1 MRRLRFVP
9 KGGSLVEV
17 TCRTVHGRHLLRP
30 SSTLNEIILGVLGR
44 ALRLYSVPICAY
56 VFLSSHYHLLLD
68 VKDAYQ
74 LSNFMRYLNSNLA
87 REVGRLVDWPDGIWS
102 SRYRAIVV
110 SHEEAA
116 QIERLRYVLSNGCK
130 EGLVER
136 PQDWP
141 GVHAVRALVAEEVV
155 EGYWFSRTQ
164 EYAARRRG
172 EDFGRLQYATRETV
186 TLAPLPCWKDLSPE
200 AWKRRVTGLVGEIEA
215 EAATRRK
222 RTGSQPLG
230 LGAILS
236 RHPHHRPARLE
247 KSPAP
252 SFHAIWK
259 NVRRQLHDQYAEFVA
274 AFRQASERLRA
285 GDRNA
290 TFPIGSFP
298 PALPFVGG

>member
-9 KGGSLVEV
+9 EGGALVEV

-44 ALRLYSVPICAY
+44 ALRLYSVPICTYA
-56 VFLSSHYHLLLD
+56 FLSSHYHLLLD
-68 VKDAYQ
+68 VKDAHQ

-116 QIERLRYVLSNGCK
+116 QIERLRYVLSHGCK
-130 EGLVER
+130 EGLVGR

-141 GVHAVRALVAEEVV
+141 GVHAVRALVDDEAV

-172 EDFGRLQYATRETV
+172 EDFDRLQYATRETV
-186 TLAPLPCWKDLSPE
+186 TLAPLPCWKDLSQE

-215 EAATRRK
+215 EAVARRK
-222 RTGSQPLG
+222 RAGSQPLG

-252 SFHAIWK
+252 LFHAIWK
-259 NVRRQLHDQYAEFVA
+259 SVCQQLYDLYAEYVA

-290 TFPIGSFP
+290 AFPMGSFP